1 MASRVKQKFSFTKI
15 HFLGAFW
22 LVAAVLFAFK
32 CAFPE
37 LAGKH
42 LEEVK
47 EYVEHHALTARHV
60 IRRDSITMASLH
72 VDSLFHSPRRSF
84 ALTDAAGNPV
94 KNKVVSVP
102 TFKDAFPDL
111 NDVQLATA
119 ERLGVPEC
127 EDRDEA
133 SQNIE
138 RYVYVGESPYYDME
152 RLSHS
157 VPYLV
162 PRAALLLE
170 EIGRSFLDSLASKG
184 IPFHKFVVTSVLR
197 TNEDV
202 RRLRRR
208 NGNAS
213 EQSCHRFGT
222 TFDISY
228 NIYHRVQDPALPP
241 QPETWAVTLKSVLA
255 EVLNDQ
261 RRLGTCYV
269 KYEYRQSCFHI
280 TCR

>member
-1 MASRVKQKFSFTKI
+1 M
-15 HFLGAFW
+15 LFW
-22 LVAAVLFAFK
+22 LTAGVLFALK

-37 LAGKH
+37 IAGEQ

-47 EYVEHHALTARHV
+47 KQIVQFSTSRPVMH
-60 IRRDSITMASLH
+60 DSITLASRH
-72 VDSLFHSPRRSF
+72 VDSLMQCPRRMPQLLN
-84 ALTDAAGNPV
+84 ADGTPV
-94 KNKVVSVP
+94 KHKVTSIP
-102 TFKDAFPDL
+102 GRFQDFFPDL

-119 ERLGVPEC
+119 QRLGQESC

-133 SQNIE
+133 ARRRTEYVFIGASPFYDIE
-138 RYVYVGESPYYDME
+138 H
-152 RLSHS
+152 LSHS
-157 VPYLV
+157 IPYLV
-162 PRAALLLE
+162 PRAARLLD

-184 IPFHKFVVTSVLR
+184 IPFHKMVVTSVLR
-197 TNEDV
+197 TNEDIK
-202 RRLRRR
+202 RLRRH

-228 NIYHRVQDPALPP
+228 NVFHRVQDPDLPP

-255 EVLNDQ
+255 EVLADQ
-261 RRLGTCYV
+261 RRMGTCWV

>member
-1 MASRVKQKFSFTKI
+1 MPTKTSPRYSI
-15 HFLGAFW
+15 TRLHFLLIFW
-22 LVAAVLFAFK
+22 MTAGVFFALK

-37 LAGKH
+37 IAGER

-47 EYVEHHALTARHV
+47 NQIVHRV
-60 IRRDSITMASLH
+60 VSRPVVVDSITLARIH
-72 VDSLFHSPRRSF
+72 VDSLMQAPRNMPK
-84 ALTDAAGNPV
+84 LLNPDGTPV
-94 KNKVVSVP
+94 RNKVTSIP
-102 TFKDAFPDL
+102 GRFQDFFPDL

-119 ERLGVPEC
+119 QRLGQESC
-127 EDRDEA
+127 EDREEA
-133 SQNIE
+133 ARRRTE
-138 RYVYVGESPYYDME
+138 YVYIGASPFYDIE
-152 RLSHS
+152 HLSHS
-157 VPYLV
+157 IPYLV
-162 PRAALLLE
+162 PRAAMLLD

-184 IPFHKFVVTSVLR
+184 IPFHKMVVTSVLR
-197 TNEDV
+197 TNADIK
-202 RRLRRR
+202 RLRRH

-228 NIYHRVQDPALPP
+228 NVFHRVQDPDLPP

-255 EVLNDQ
+255 EVLADQ
-261 RRLGTCYV
+261 RRLGTCWV

>member
-1 MASRVKQKFSFTKI
+1 MATKSHTRPKITKI
-15 HFLGAFW
+15 HFLAAFW
-22 LVAAVLFAFK
+22 AVAAVLYGVK

-37 LAGKH
+37 LAGRH
-42 LEEVK
+42 LSEVR
-47 EYVEHHALTARHV
+47 ELIEPVLNPHRAPN
-60 IRRDSITMASLH
+60 DSIEQARQH
-72 VDSLFHSPRRSF
+72 VDRMFHRPRRP
-84 ALTDAAGNPV
+84 LTLLDDMGNPV
-94 KNKVVSVP
+94 AHKVVSVP
-102 TFKDAFPDL
+102 SFADAFPDV

-127 EDRDEA
+127 DSREEA
-133 SQNIE
+133 ASNLD
-138 RYVYVGESPYYDME
+138 RYVCVGESPYYDME
-152 RLSHS
+152 HLTHS

-162 PRAALLLE
+162 PRAAVLLE
-170 EIGRSFLDSLASKG
+170 EIGRNFLDSLAVKD
-184 IPFHKFVVTSVLR
+184 IPFHKMVVTSLLR
-197 TNEDV
+197 TNEDI
-202 RRLRRR
+202 RRLRRH

-228 NIYHRVQDPALPP
+228 NIFHRVQDPDLPE

-255 EVLNDQ
+255 EVLDDL
-261 RRLGTCYV
+261 RREGACYV